1 MEFLEELVK
10 LQHLDTLNK
19 LSDKL
24 LTTKQDKQNFINKFN
39 KPNYQLIRITN
50 TKMTVRKRVNINNMI
65 NKL

>member
-1 MEFLEELVK
+1 MDFLEELVK

-24 LTTKQDKQNFINKFN
+24 LTTKQDKQNFVNKFN

>member
-1 MEFLEELVK
+1 MDFLEELVK

>member
-1 MEFLEELVK
+1 MDFLEELVK

-19 LSDKL
+19 LSDQL
-24 LTTKQDKQNFINKFN
+24 LTTKQDKQNFVNKFN

>member
-1 MEFLEELVK
+1 MEFLEELVT
-10 LQHLDTLNK
+10 LQQLDTLNK

-65 NKL
+65 NNL